1 MQEESRTTSFSLLRP
16 IAPSNLLNLAGGVVN
31 FGINSSTKVI
41 KGSLHLVDRSVG
53 TSVNLTKSAIGL
65 VRNSVNL
72 GCDLAVG
79 VVDVGKNLTSGVIK
93 NVEGKVDYATDST
106 KKILHIGTMMPAQ
119 KTHAKLQIEEEE
131 SLINR
136 NRLKKII
143 KGQEK
148 SEVADLS
155 RLAMVAE
162 EWNADVN
169 KESPI
174 VSKSEMKEQK
184 KGKEAGVQKAKAP
197 EAAGGKAGQSEKK
210 DLDSK
215 KRKVSDRL
223 QHRQLISVQFKNEL
237 AEKRREFERRRP
249 KRPLSDKLKL
259 DIQARRKAFDEGIS
273 RQQLF
278 NATEFKRELIE
289 MRREFDD
296 RRELKIEEQRHQR
309 DVEAKRKEFQER
321 KKHDQQLKK
330 KQTQE
335 KKHDEEVRLLSQKEK
350 KQRQVEI
357 QRKQEQEEKQTQEQQ
372 EQLKENRRKQAK
384 EEKLKRAI
392 EIKKRMDYEEAMKR
406 DTEKRQQQKHEK
418 EIKGQKISKDKIWTL
433 KAENAALR
441 ETLARL
447 KEEKLIAYS
456 EHFPT
461 LPKKEESLE
470 SSEKQIEQPKQ
481 VEQPKQQEE
490 LPKQVEKQQK
500 KPVESVQKER
510 LPLDLA
516 QEIMASNVMSKPIEL
531 EESQQE
537 SEEPLEKEQE
547 QEELT
552 ATDKY
557 FVHHVVQPN
566 ISFADAVKM
575 NPEEAELKRKRFE
588 EQQAKKEVAQ
598 EFHRDKHAVSQEVVL
613 QEMKAAPIKTENP
626 FDILNQADAMSA

>member
-1 MQEESRTTSFSLLRP
+1 LEISSKTCNNTLLQLK
-16 IAPSNLLNLAGGVVN
+16 SNS
-31 FGINSSTKVI
+31 NSNHITNP
-41 KGSLHLVDRSVG
+41 
-53 TSVNLTKSAIGL
+53 TQ
-65 VRNSVNL
+65 
-72 GCDLAVG
+72 
-79 VVDVGKNLTSGVIK
+79 

-119 KTHAKLQIEEEE
+119 KTHAKLQVLLLSSTMPGYTFVPSTLTKYVPISELQIEEEE

-174 VSKSEMKEQK
+174 VSKSEKKEQK
-184 KGKEAGVQKAKAP
+184 RGKEAGVQKAKAP
-197 EAAGGKAGQSEKK
+197 EAAGGKAGQSEKQN
-210 DLDSK
+210 LDSK

-223 QHRQLISVQFKNEL
+223 QQRQLISVQFKNEL

-309 DVEAKRKEFQER
+309 DVEAKRREFQER

-372 EQLKENRRKQAK
+372 E
-384 EEKLKRAI
+384 
-392 EIKKRMDYEEAMKR
+392 
-406 DTEKRQQQKHEK
+406 
-418 EIKGQKISKDKIWTL
+418 
-433 KAENAALR
+433 
-441 ETLARL
+441 
-447 KEEKLIAYS
+447 
-456 EHFPT
+456 
-461 LPKKEESLE
+461 
-470 SSEKQIEQPKQ
+470 
-481 VEQPKQQEE
+481 
-490 LPKQVEKQQK
+490 
-500 KPVESVQKER
+500 
-510 LPLDLA
+510 
-516 QEIMASNVMSKPIEL
+516 
-531 EESQQE
+531 
-537 SEEPLEKEQE
+537 
-547 QEELT
+547 
-552 ATDKY
+552 
-557 FVHHVVQPN
+557 
-566 ISFADAVKM
+566 
-575 NPEEAELKRKRFE
+575 
-588 EQQAKKEVAQ
+588 
-598 EFHRDKHAVSQEVVL
+598 
-613 QEMKAAPIKTENP
+613 
-626 FDILNQADAMSA
+626 